1 MMQTFAVPGP
11 ESTTLLPPS
20 DLRESYWWKPR
31 TFAVLNPPIAGDRVQ
46 ETFLP
51 QLLAAIAAQGHTVL
65 PKPTGTVNLMLAFYD
80 LPESDAP
87 LAERIPERHLPLG
100 LTIMRD
106 YGLQKRPENLVLMVT
121 VRERLSQMPH
131 TDVVN
136 ITRHLMARI
145 GVPKVVYLTGDRQTG
160 RLDEATFCTME
171 GGHPTDTKDIANR
184 LRDRL
189 VTASCAREVG
199 NDYEFIENA
208 IPASTWA
215 QSRTPEALV
224 EAGHRMAKL
233 DLLPAPLQV
242 TELVSPELSRIYQR
256 YLGMKGFSEG
266 MLFAFD
272 PLTRTL
278 MVSASGAY
286 DVDKRALHRD
296 EVAPIAGIKD
306 GKIQVW
312 APEGVRPKGPSVEA
326 LEMYSLV
333 CSVPTVRVSRNAQG
347 DWVLDRAGEVEV
359 PIIRAGIHVHVGV
372 ERIDETQIENIP
384 TNRRTYAYGFGC
396 GTDLM
401 KELAQDAAHRSRA
414 ITDPTDPRRYV
425 RWQMLYH
432 GDTAVELWKPGISV
446 QPLAGLLDMYDPAKV
461 GAIAYTPD
469 HIEQPE

>member
-1 MMQTFAVPGP
+1 MQTLAVSGP
-11 ESTTLLPPS
+11 ESPALLPPS

-51 QLLAAIAAQGHTVL
+51 QLLAAIQAQGHTVL
-65 PKPTGTVNLMLAFYD
+65 SEPTGTVNMMLAFHEI
-80 LPESDAP
+80 PEADRP
-87 LAERIPERHLPLG
+87 LAERIPERHLPLA

-106 YGLQKRPENLVLMVT
+106 YGLKRRPENLILVVT
-121 VRERLSQMPH
+121 VHERMSQMPH
-131 TDVVN
+131 ADVVN
-136 ITRHLMARI
+136 ITRRVMARI
-145 GVPKVVYLTGDRQTG
+145 GVPKVVFLSGDRQTG

-189 VTASCAREVG
+189 VTACCAREVG
-199 NDYEFIENA
+199 NDYEIVENA

-215 QSRTPEALV
+215 QTHTPEALV
-224 EAGHRMAKL
+224 EAGHRMAAL
-233 DLLPAPLQV
+233 GLLPPPMKVGQ
-242 TELVSPELSRIYQR
+242 LVSPELSRIYQR

-266 MLFAFD
+266 MLFAYD

-278 MVSASGAY
+278 MVTASGAY
-286 DVDKRALHRD
+286 EVDKRALRRD
-296 EVAPIAGIKD
+296 EVVPIAGIKD
-306 GKIQVW
+306 GKVQVW
-312 APEGVRPKGPSVEA
+312 APEGVQPKGPSVEA

-333 CSVPTVRVSRNAQG
+333 CSVPTVRVSQDARGNWA
-347 DWVLDRAGEVEV
+347 LDPAGEVEV

-372 ERIDETQIENIP
+372 KRIDETQIENIP
-384 TNRRTYAYGFGC
+384 TNRRAFAYGFGC

-401 KELAQDAAHRSRA
+401 KELAQDAAHRSQA
-414 ITDPTDPRRYV
+414 IMDPADLRRYV

-432 GDTAVELWKPGISV
+432 GDTAVELWKPGIGEQS
-446 QPLAGLLDMYDPAKV
+446 LAGLLDMYDPEKV
-461 GAIAYTPD
+461 GAIMYTPD